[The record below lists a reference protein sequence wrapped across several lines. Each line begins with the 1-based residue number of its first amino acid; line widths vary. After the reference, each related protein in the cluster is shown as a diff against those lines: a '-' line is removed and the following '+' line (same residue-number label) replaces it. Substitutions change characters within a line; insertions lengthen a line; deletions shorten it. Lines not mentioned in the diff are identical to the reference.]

1 MAAFT
6 PEATVQ
12 LQKGD
17 ILIALKAINLSPGIG
32 NRDRAVAAALL
43 DHFNRKTGQ
52 CDPGIKRV
60 SGLLGISERT
70 VFRSLKRIEADR
82 LFKRV
87 SHGGH
92 LNRNSYEP
100 NWQRFREIEAVW
112 SARMRSRPVAVTDL
126 SPPAGQG
133 CQLAADKDVA
143 QTCRSNLS
151 KETCLGGLPKE
162 GLGESRFRGGW
173 RQSGLPGQR
182 SVDAART
189 EAERRWFGALHQRFA
204 AMPITYA
211 EVINAIDEPL
221 RAAATEA
228 EIQKRGAG
236 LPCLLRKLKIPT

>member
-1 MAAFT
+1 M
-6 PEATVQ
+6 Q

-60 SGLLGISERT
+60 AGLLGVSERT
-70 VFRSLKRIEADR
+70 VFRSLTRIEADR

-87 SHGGH
+87 RHGGH

-112 SARMRSRPVAVTDL
+112 SARMRSRPLAVTDL
-126 SPPAGQG
+126 SPRAGQG
-133 CQLAADKDVA
+133 CQLAPDTRVT

-151 KETCLGGLPKE
+151 KETCLRGLPKE
-162 GLGESRFRGGW
+162 GLGESTFGGT

-182 SVDAART
+182 SMDAART
-189 EAERRWFGALHQRFA
+189 EAERRWFGALHERFA
-204 AMPITYA
+204 ALPVTYA

-236 LPCLLRKLKIPT
+236 LPYLLRKLRIPA

>member
-1 MAAFT
+1 M
-6 PEATVQ
+6 Q

-87 SHGGH
+87 RHGGH

-100 NWQRFREIEAVW
+100 NWQRFRELEAVW
-112 SARMRSRPVAVTDL
+112 SARMRSRPVTDL

-133 CQLAADKDVA
+133 CQLAPDKDVT
-143 QTCRSNLS
+143 QTCRSNLF
-151 KETCLGGLPKE
+151 KETCSGGLPKE
-162 GLGESRFRGGW
+162 GLGESRFRGAS
-173 RQSGLPGQR
+173 RQSGLLGQR
-182 SVDAART
+182 SVEVART

-204 AMPITYA
+204 ALPITYA

-228 EIQKRGAG
+228 EIQKRGAR
-236 LPCLLRKLKIPT
+236 LPYLLRKLKIPT